1 MPKQSV
7 IISLDK
13 ERDIRKQ
20 CLEEIEFHSE
30 RLDKLEFRRQMLHEE
45 IRQTRELLSILENEI
60 TKGGQ

>member
-20 CLEEIEFHSE
+20 CLEEIELHSE
-30 RLDKLEFRRQMLHEE
+30 RLDKPEFRQQMLHEE